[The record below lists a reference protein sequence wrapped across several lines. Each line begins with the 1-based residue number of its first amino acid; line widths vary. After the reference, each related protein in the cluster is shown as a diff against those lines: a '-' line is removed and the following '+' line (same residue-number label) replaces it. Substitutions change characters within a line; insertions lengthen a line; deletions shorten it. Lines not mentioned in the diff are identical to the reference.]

1 MSLICDN
8 IWMIN
13 TQYEILIYSDEKRR
27 EPFTQWL
34 ESLENIQ
41 RYRIK
46 ARLTRLALGN
56 FGDYKHIEN
65 GIYELRFI
73 TNSGFRIYYCLEDN
87 KIIILLNGG
96 NKNSQQKDILKAK
109 EYFND
114 YLNRKEKIIK

>member
-1 MSLICDN
+1 MGN
-8 IWMIN
+8 MIEVK
-13 TQYEILIYSDEKRR
+13 YEIEIYSDIKGR

-46 ARLTRLALGN
+46 ARLTRLAVGN
-56 FGDYKHIEN
+56 FGDCKHIEN
-65 GIYELRFI
+65 GIYELRFMI
-73 TNSGFRIYYCLEDN
+73 KSGLRIYYYVENN

-109 EYFND
+109 QHYID
-114 YLNRKEKIIK
+114 LMNRKEKILK

>member
-1 MSLICDN
+1 
-8 IWMIN
+8 MIN
-13 TQYEILIYSDEKRR
+13 TKYEIEIYSDSKGR

-65 GIYELRFI
+65 SIYELRFI
-73 TNSGFRIYYCLEDN
+73 TNSGFRIYYSIENDR
-87 KIIILLNGG
+87 IIILLNGG
-96 NKNSQQKDILKAK
+96 SKSSQQKDILKAK

-114 YLNRKEKIIK
+114 YLSRKEKIIK